1 MERIHQQENYTNKG
15 DLIVIMKIKDLFDAY
30 EVKEK
35 EIIEAERNMKI
46 QFPYD
51 LKKFYLEVG
60 YGFVKNDAG
69 AINRLIDPL
78 GCADIRLRLDV
89 YEYDPDLEMY
99 ETFEEDK
106 LIFFEVNEG
115 VYMSIGLTDGKVYF
129 TDKLIAE
136 SLTDFI
142 EKIVNPDYW
151 NEI

>member
-1 MERIHQQENYTNKG
+1 MFTNIKNY
-15 DLIVIMKIKDLFDAY
+15 FDAY
-30 EVKEK
+30 EVNEQEIVNAEK
-35 EIIEAERNMKI
+35 YMKI
-46 QFPYD
+46 QFPND
-51 LKKFYLEVG
+51 LKNFYMEVG
-60 YGFVKNDAG
+60 YGFVKNEEG

-78 GCADIRLRLDV
+78 GCADIRLRTDI

-115 VYMSIGLTDGKVYF
+115 VYMSIGLTDEKIYF

-136 SLTDFI
+136 SLSDFL

-151 NEI
+151 NKV